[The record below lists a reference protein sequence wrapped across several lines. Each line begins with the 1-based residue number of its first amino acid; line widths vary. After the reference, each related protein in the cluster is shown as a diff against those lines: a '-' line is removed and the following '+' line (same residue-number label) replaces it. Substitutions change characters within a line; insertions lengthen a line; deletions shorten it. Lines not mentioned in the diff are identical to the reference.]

1 MQNSDDRVHYKMQ
14 ILPAVYM
21 LETFMPQKIID
32 DVNEYIDEYRQSKN
46 KQSLANIL
54 VGQIHKG
61 EQLLLDHNDSRMLGY
76 NAFITALS
84 TEYINQFVAAGNPLK
99 CAKQVEIDDT
109 WSVHS
114 YDGDYNP
121 MHDHGTKTIMGI
133 STTAWTKVPPQ
144 IGEKA
149 IANTSNYS
157 LYNES
162 GHSDGC
168 IAFQYGR
175 VSVLDS
181 ERLAPAQAFVM
192 TPEVGKL
199 LIFPSWLQHMVY
211 PFKGKGERRTIA
223 SNLNC
228 WDVTVENKQTLAN
241 NLQNKANINIEENEN
256 DSN

>member
-1 MQNSDDRVHYKMQ
+1 MNEHPFQ
-14 ILPAVYM
+14 IHNMPAVYV
-21 LETFMPQKIID
+21 LETQMPQEMID
-32 DVNEYIDEYRQSKN
+32 DVNEYMDEYRESKH
-46 KQSLANIL
+46 KESLAKTL

-61 EQLLLDHNDSRMLGY
+61 EQLLLDHNDKRLLEYNRFICDLG
-76 NAFITALS
+76 A
-84 TEYINQFVAAGNPLK
+84 EYINYFARTGNPLK
-99 CAKQVEIDDT
+99 CGKRVEIDET

-121 MHDHGTKTIMGI
+121 IHDHGTKTIMGI

-144 IGEKA
+144 IGAKA
-149 IANTSNYS
+149 TANTPTYS

-168 IAFQYGR
+168 IAFQYGQ
-175 VSVLDS
+175 VSVIDS
-181 ERLAPAQAFVM
+181 DRLKPAQSFVM

-228 WDVTVENKQTLAN
+228 WDVQTTTP
-241 NLQNKANINIEENEN
+241 QEVQ
-256 DSN
+256 

>member
-1 MQNSDDRVHYKMQ
+1 MNEHPFQ
-14 ILPAVYM
+14 IHNMPAVYV
-21 LETFMPQKIID
+21 LETQMPQEMID
-32 DVNEYIDEYRQSKN
+32 DVNEYMDEYRESKH
-46 KQSLANIL
+46 KESLAKTL

-61 EQLLLDHNDSRMLGY
+61 EQLLLDHNDKRLFEYNRFICDLG
-76 NAFITALS
+76 A
-84 TEYINQFVAAGNPLK
+84 EYINYFARTGNSLK
-99 CAKQVEIDDT
+99 CGKRVEIDET

-121 MHDHGTKTIMGI
+121 IHDHGTKTIMGI

-144 IGEKA
+144 IGAKA
-149 IANTSNYS
+149 TANTPTYS

-168 IAFQYGR
+168 IAFQYGQ
-175 VSVLDS
+175 VSVIDS
-181 ERLAPAQAFVM
+181 DRLKPAQSFVM

-228 WDVTVENKQTLAN
+228 WDVQTTTP
-241 NLQNKANINIEENEN
+241 QEVQ
-256 DSN
+256 

>member
-1 MQNSDDRVHYKMQ
+1 MDKSDDRVHYKMQ
-14 ILPAVYM
+14 VLPAVYV
-21 LETFMPQKIID
+21 LETHMPQKMVD
-32 DVNEYIDEYRQSKN
+32 DVNEYMDEYRQDKN
-46 KQSLANIL
+46 KESLAKTL

-61 EQLLLDHNDSRMLGY
+61 EQLLLDHNDPKMVGY
-76 NAFITALS
+76 NGFITALS
-84 TEYINQFVAAGNPLK
+84 TEYINQFAAAGNPLK
-99 CAKQVEIDDT
+99 CAKKVEIDET

-121 MHDHGTKTIMGI
+121 IHDHGTKTIMGI

-144 IGEKA
+144 IGAKG
-149 IANTSNYS
+149 IANTSTYS

-175 VSVLDS
+175 VSVIDS
-181 ERLAPAQAFVM
+181 ERLTPAQSFVM

-211 PFKGKGERRTIA
+211 PFKGEGERRTIA

-228 WDVTVENKQTLAN
+228 WDIIDENT
-241 NLQNKANINIEENEN
+241 N
-256 DSN
+256 DEVN

>member
-1 MQNSDDRVHYKMQ
+1 MNEHPFQ
-14 ILPAVYM
+14 IHNMPAVYV
-21 LETFMPQKIID
+21 LETTMPQEMID
-32 DVNEYIDEYRQSKN
+32 DVNEYMDEYRESKH
-46 KQSLANIL
+46 KESLAKTL

-61 EQLLLDHNDSRMLGY
+61 EQLLLDHNDKRLLEYNHFICDLG
-76 NAFITALS
+76 A
-84 TEYINQFVAAGNPLK
+84 EYINYFARTGNPLK
-99 CAKQVEIDDT
+99 CGKRVEIDET

-121 MHDHGTKTIMGI
+121 IHDHGTKTIMGI

-144 IGEKA
+144 IGAKA
-149 IANTSNYS
+149 TANTPTYS

-168 IAFQYGR
+168 IAFQYGQ
-175 VSVLDS
+175 VSVIDS
-181 ERLAPAQAFVM
+181 DRLKPAQSFVM

-211 PFKGKGERRTIA
+211 PFKGEGERRTIA

-228 WDVTVENKQTLAN
+228 WDVQTTTP
-241 NLQNKANINIEENEN
+241 QEVQ
-256 DSN
+256 